1 MRCAIVIRFRPRN
14 ICVRVCSCVHFVKM
28 TTLQESLKEQELKLE
43 AMTRQNTQLQ
53 RRL

>member
-1 MRCAIVIRFRPRN
+1 MNHMRCAIVIHFRPR
-14 ICVRVCSCVHFVKM
+14 ITCVYVHFVKM